1 MEVAHDV
8 TRKSETKS
16 NFITVLDGQ
25 CRRVESV
32 RIDDLELA
40 GSWIRKPTDEAVA
53 LEDRG
58 RDAP

>member
-8 TRKSETKS
+8 TRKSEANS

-40 GSWIRKPTDEAVA
+40 GSWIRKRNVVAVA
-53 LEDRG
+53 LADRG